1 MQDVDTK
8 EVLMMAYSSL
18 ESVKETL
25 EKGIGTYYS
34 RSRKS
39 LWIKGETSKNFQSLQ
54 KILLDCDNDTLLYQ
68 VKQKGVACHTGRYSC
83 FR

>member
-39 LWIKGETSKNFQSLQ
+39 LWIKGETSKNFQSLK

>member
-8 EVLMMAYSSL
+8 EVLMMAYSSIK
-18 ESVKETL
+18 SVKETL

-39 LWIKGETSKNFQSLQ
+39 LWIKGETSKNFQSLK